1 MTNETTPNPS
11 TGQSVTRETSA
22 PPISRAARRQAA
34 LEFPWWIVIILGGLA
49 GGLVLILSRPAQRAL
64 YWDALR
70 FILPGV
76 GITLLV
82 TLCAYLIALVI
93 GLAVGLMRLS
103 NNPFLTHPAR
113 VYVEIM
119 RGLPL
124 LVIVLYAGYVIGPW
138 MRDSTGGWVNP
149 SMLWRAV
156 LGLGMGYGAF
166 LSEVLRSGIQSVPS
180 GQSEAARSLG
190 MSNRQVM
197 VYVVLP
203 QAFRIILPPLGND
216 LIALLKDSS
225 LIAVLALEET
235 LQLGRQFI
243 SRTFRAIEGY
253 NTVAFLF
260 LVLTMSL
267 SVIVSRIERRV
278 RAGH

>member
-1 MTNETTPNPS
+1 
-11 TGQSVTRETSA
+11 
-22 PPISRAARRQAA
+22 
-34 LEFPWWIVIILGGLA
+34 
-49 GGLVLILSRPAQRAL
+49 
-64 YWDALR
+64 
-70 FILPGV
+70 
-76 GITLLV
+76 
-82 TLCAYLIALVI
+82 
-93 GLAVGLMRLS
+93 
-103 NNPFLTHPAR
+103 
-113 VYVEIM
+113 M

-124 LVIVLYAGYVIGPW
+124 LVIVLYAGFVIGPW
-138 MRDSTGGWVNP
+138 IRDASGGALNPNMLMR
-149 SMLWRAV
+149 AI

-166 LSEVLRSGIQSVPS
+166 LSEVFRSGIQSIGR

-190 MSNRQVM
+190 MNSRQTM
-197 VYVVLP
+197 TYVILP

-235 LQLGRQFI
+235 LQLGRQWI

-267 SVIVSRIERRV
+267 SVVVAWIERRSKV
-278 RAGH
+278 VN